1 MIVYMALCS
10 REGVVKRVLRSIP
23 TGIVNEGRDVR
34 ELFHEREELD
44 GLLKQD
50 HEYGASFRLRM
61 KIQGD
66 PLVFVTVKPINRQL
80 IVFAYDVEPSE
91 PLTQL
96 MELSLSLLDI
106 TEVDGQEPYGLSLIH
121 I

>member
-34 ELFHEREELD
+34 ELFHGREELD

-66 PLVFVTVKPINRQL
+66 PPGVCHGKTP
-80 IVFAYDVEPSE
+80 
-91 PLTQL
+91 
-96 MELSLSLLDI
+96 
-106 TEVDGQEPYGLSLIH
+106 
-121 I
+121 